1 VLVPGVVTMS
11 NAFLSTLKEHE
22 GLSLIAPR
30 SNPKTAEF
38 AIPAPLPFN
47 FLGLSAIVIWVKSP
61 SISSMRC
68 RVKPTNT
75 DHPAN
80 ST

>member
-47 FLGLSAIVIWVKSP
+47 FLGLSAIVIWVKSLP
-61 SISSMRC
+61 LDIPVELRLGAAL
-68 RVKPTNT
+68 R
-75 DHPAN
+75 H
-80 ST
+80 

>member
-1 VLVPGVVTMS
+1 LVLVPGVVTMS
-11 NAFLSTLKEHE
+11 NALLSALKTHE

-47 FLGLSAIVIWVKSP
+47 LLGLSAIVIWVKSLP
-61 SISSMRC
+61 LDIPVELRQGAAL
-68 RVKPTNT
+68 R
-75 DHPAN
+75 H
-80 ST
+80 